1 MYIYIYEI
9 HICTHSDLRICSYIF
24 MHVCFSVSYM
34 YQFQDPHS
42 RGMINVIMFHMY
54 LYSTALSAR
63 VYGKMYV
70 YIYTCVYIYIYTYAY
85 AYAHV
90 YVYICI
96 CVYV

>member
-1 MYIYIYEI
+1 
-9 HICTHSDLRICSYIF
+9 

-70 YIYTCVYIYIYTYAY
+70 YIYTCVYIYTYAY